1 MRGEL
6 KIMSIKK
13 EGLSNC
19 LKPQLVKQDKL
30 AKAVTE
36 CKILRATIDY
46 INKQNAKP
54 AHINKS

>member
-1 MRGEL
+1 
-6 KIMSIKK
+6 MSIKK

-46 INKQNAKP
+46 INKQNVKP